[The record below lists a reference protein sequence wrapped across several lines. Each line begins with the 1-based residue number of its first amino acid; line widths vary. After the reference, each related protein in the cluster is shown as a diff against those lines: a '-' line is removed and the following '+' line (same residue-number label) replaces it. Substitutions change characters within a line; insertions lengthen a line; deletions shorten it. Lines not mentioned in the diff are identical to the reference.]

1 VRRPILPLIAAMLVL
16 TQTMGQAADS
26 GQTLAIRAGRVMTI
40 TGGII
45 EDGVIIVRD
54 GKIDAVGVGLDV
66 PDGARTIDA
75 NDRVIVPGFIDAHCH
90 LGLSLDPS
98 DEMDETVHP
107 VTADMRI
114 IDAFEPTTLELIRT
128 IQAGV
133 TTVMLAPGGRN
144 PIGGQTAVVKLSD
157 GNSDRWLVKQ
167 SAGVEL
173 SFTDEALMP
182 DRRPTSLP
190 GLMALIQEHLD
201 AAEQG
206 RSAEFDPSAEVL
218 AQLKQRKLPAYIRA
232 RTVDE
237 ISAALSVV
245 DQYHLTAVLVGA
257 WQADE
262 IAGSLVERKLPV
274 IYESL
279 LLHNRDH
286 DLRRVGRLAG
296 AGVKIAFASFCPG
309 RSVSDIRLS
318 AILAVRYGLRREEA
332 LRALTVNA
340 AELLGVAGR
349 VGSIQKGRDADLVVF
364 DGDPLEPSS
373 RVEMVLIDGNIVYQ
387 REQM

>member
-1 VRRPILPLIAAMLVL
+1 MRRPILPLIAAIVAL
-16 TQTMGQAADS
+16 TQTVGQAADK
-26 GQTLAIRAGRVMTI
+26 GRTLAIRAGKVMTI
-40 TGGII
+40 TGGTF
-45 EDGVIIVRD
+45 ENGVVIVQD

-75 NDRVIVPGFIDAHCH
+75 NDRVVVPGFIDAHCH
-90 LGLSLDPS
+90 LGLSLDS
-98 DEMDETVHP
+98 SGEMDETVQP

-114 IDAFEPTTLELIRT
+114 VDVFEPTSVELAWT
-128 IQAGV
+128 VQAGV

-157 GNSDRWLVKQ
+157 GSSDRWLVRQ

-190 GLMALIQEHLD
+190 GLIALVQERLD
-201 AAEQG
+201 AAEQS
-206 RSAEFDPSAEVL
+206 RSVEFDPSAEVL
-218 AQLKQRKLPAYIRA
+218 AQLKRRKLPAYVRA

-237 ISAALSVV
+237 ISAALSVI
-245 DQYHLTAVLVGA
+245 DPYRLKAVLVGA

-262 IAGSLVERKLPV
+262 IAGMLADRRLPV
-274 IYESL
+274 IYEPL
-279 LLHNRDH
+279 LFHDRDH

-296 AGVKIAFASFCPG
+296 AGVKIAFGSFCCG
-309 RSVSDIRLS
+309 RSISDIRLS
-318 AILAVRYGLRREEA
+318 AILAIRYGLGREEA
-332 LRALTVNA
+332 LKALTINA

-349 VGSIQKGRDADLVVF
+349 VGSIQMGRDADLVVF

-373 RVEMVLIDGNIVYQ
+373 RVEIVLIDGSIVYQ